1 MSIYENY
8 KISVENDNLSFNYN
22 NINLLEI
29 NSNSNFFKLPIK
41 SPSYL
46 FNNNSGFLFNPSYNS
61 ITYSAS
67 SNIFTNDLIVLGKL
81 QASSFPSNVL
91 ILDEDNKINSSY
103 LPSINNFIVYN
114 TNSIAIGTS
123 TPIANIQLNDGNAY
137 FKNSRIGIGTLP
149 SYYFHLNKVDTMPLQ
164 PAFVISSNSKHIIDI
179 YTELETIVINNDGS
193 PLDTN
198 AKLNVMGLLK
208 ANEIKTPYFTTS
220 NKSTIINNE
229 LFINN
234 INSFQSSIIIHSNID
249 LILNNNSIGSLSSN
263 IINLNT
269 SVEFLNK
276 NIRSNSNLILTT
288 SNTIIDNLQTS
299 SITTSNLNVINIDS
313 LTSNPSAESVMDFKG
328 KIRLYNDT
336 ENVIIKIFS
345 NDTQLFLITKN
356 NKLYSYSSNQVSLIS
371 SNFFY
376 NTFKAKYNNY
386 AYTFNN
392 NLYLNGI
399 KILDNTIIRDF
410 ALSPL
415 NHIFYLNQIGEVIS
429 LNLSTNTQIV
439 INNFINLRKIESYLD
454 NSFIVLTN
462 DNYIYHYVNNNYNI
476 ITLSPNLIIED
487 IASGDDHTILQTN
500 QGLWSFGGNTNN
512 LTLKKGY
519 STINGSSIGLK
530 INYFN
535 QTPKIVSI
543 KVIKNSSIVCDINSN
558 VYIFGNIN
566 KLYQTQQIYKI
577 IDVNNVLD
585 FCCDNNSVYLLS
597 YFNDLFTLG
606 DNNIPNTINLNEDFY
621 GTSIKSKGSI
631 VIGGEYFYKNN
642 PRNSLLVQNFVGIG
656 TNISYNPAYS
666 LIINGNINIIGSIYN
681 NGVLFV
687 GGGGSGT
694 SVWKK
699 NVNDIYYNS
708 GNVGVGLVKPLAPLH
723 INGNAMFESNVII
736 KGKIIAKDI
745 SPFIIKNSTNIYYR
759 GKVDINSL
767 EINDG
772 TFNINTIINSS
783 NLIYNDLLQQS
794 LVSSS
799 TNTTYINPI
808 IINENSSVI
817 VSSYFTLDNIN
828 NNSNV
833 LIYKCINNNWIKYP
847 IRDIISD
854 NSSFGQS
861 LAISKDGSNIF
872 IGAYKDKLQS
882 GIQTGGIYKYSFDNL
897 NNLIRDPIRI
907 LSINQN
913 NSYNYIGN
921 KICCSSDGNIL
932 ISTISNNNYK
942 IYIQDIKENI
952 EKIIDFTPYNVFHT
966 SFNPLNPNQIFIDT
980 NNDGSIIIMNY
991 IFDTTI
997 NDITLFAYFNL
1008 YIIKDFDIYFLKF
1021 NSIHQNSFITSLSIS
1036 SDNSR
1041 IFISTTLGHHYIY
1054 EIDFLDYKTTNLNST
1069 TIIKYFELQPSYYF
1083 YKFGYKGVLSKNGN
1097 FFHLSNSSIVYIY
1110 KYNSVLSIWNER
1122 KLLNLPLN
1130 IHNYSLSIDG
1140 NGFNIT
1146 ISIIKKI
1153 NDTNLIDDILINNYL
1168 YNIHKNNLV
1177 FNYTSSNLNV
1187 NTDVFINSNITCQN
1201 LIANGSNVYNVLT
1214 NNLVNNYNQ
1223 NGMMYTSNNLIYSSS
1238 NITYN
1243 DNLKIFQF
1251 DTEGKFTSNI
1261 YILSNIST
1269 ASNISTT
1276 YGDIISGKGILSTS
1290 NIVSYSNII
1299 STSNISTT
1307 YGNIRSASNI
1317 SAIVNITANNNI
1329 IGGNRISCYFDIMTI
1344 YGNIKSGNNLTA
1356 DKDIIAINNISTTKG
1371 NIIGASNLFITS
1383 NIFVN
1388 NNIYGNLFFG
1398 DGSNLSNINPS
1409 NIISPIQI
1417 NKGGT
1422 GRNYFNNN
1430 EILIGNGSNYI
1441 NSYNDFTFDFDTNT
1455 LNVSNINIGSN
1466 LILNGEN
1473 FSNLNFSFDKITGI
1487 NTFEKGGLGF
1497 NRISKSNLIFANES
1511 NKLKETPNLKWDE
1524 VNSNFRI
1531 DGNLIVK
1538 KIYGDGCNIS
1548 NLRVDFETIGGI
1560 VPFHKGGLGFNKIS
1574 KSNFIYAMEDNFVSE
1589 TSNIRWDTSNFFV
1602 DGNIHSQFFYG
1613 DGSNLSNIKVDF
1625 ETIGGIIPF
1634 NKGGL
1639 GFNKISKSNLIFA
1652 NKDNQLIETSNI
1664 RWDDVNSNFIIN
1676 GYIYGDGLNISN
1688 INPLNI
1694 ISPIQ
1699 IDKGGTGRNFFN
1711 NGEILFGS
1719 GYNYLNS
1726 TNDFY
1731 LDIQTKTL
1739 NVRNINISSNII
1751 FNGGNF
1757 SNLNFDF
1764 EQINGIIGFEKG
1776 GLGFN
1781 QISKSNLIFANEDN
1795 QLKQTSNIRWDDV
1808 NSNFIID
1815 GYIFGDGSNISNLN
1829 YSNITG
1835 IINFEKGGLGFNQI
1849 SKSNLIFANEN
1860 NQLKET
1866 SNIQWD
1872 EVNSNLLIKGYI
1884 FGDGSNISN
1893 LNYSNITGI
1902 INFEK
1907 GGLGFNQISKSNM
1920 IFANE
1925 NNKLKETSNIRWDDV
1940 NSNLLIKGALNIGF
1954 NEYDENYKIK
1964 VDGNIYLSGNV
1975 IGLSDINLKKNI
1987 EIIENP
1993 LDKINK
1999 LRGVYF
2005 NYINNDERRQIGLI
2019 AQEVEKI
2026 IPEVVYI
2033 TNDDTKA
2040 IAYNNLIG
2048 LLIEGIKELS
2058 NIIKSK

>member
-22 NINLLEI
+22 NIKLLEI
-29 NSNSNFFKLPIK
+29 NSNSNSFILPIK

-61 ITYSAS
+61 ITYSAT

-81 QASSFPSNVL
+81 KVSSFPSNVL
-91 ILDEDNKINSSY
+91 ILDDDNKINSSY

-137 FKNSRIGIGTLP
+137 FKNSRIGIGTYP

-164 PAFVISSNSKHIIDI
+164 PAFVISSNSKHIIDVF
-179 YTELETIVINNDGS
+179 TELETIVINNDGS

-198 AKLNVMGLLK
+198 AKLNVLGLLK
-208 ANEIKTPYFTTS
+208 ANEIKTPNFTTS
-220 NKSTIINNE
+220 NNSTIINNE

-249 LILNNNSIGSLSSN
+249 LILSNNSIGSLSSN
-263 IINLNT
+263 IINLNN
-269 SVEFLNK
+269 SVNYFNNSIK
-276 NIRSNSNLILTT
+276 YNSNLILTS
-288 SNTIIDNLQTS
+288 SNTIINNLQS
-299 SITTSNLNVINIDS
+299 STITTSNINILNIDS

-336 ENVIIKIFS
+336 ENIIIKIFS
-345 NDTQLFLITKN
+345 NDQQLFLITKN
-356 NKLYSYSSNQVSLIS
+356 NKLYSYSSNQISLIS
-371 SNFFY
+371 SNFFF

-386 AYTFNN
+386 AYTYNN
-392 NLYLNGI
+392 NLYLNGNL
-399 KILDNTIIRDF
+399 ILENIIIRDY

-415 NHIFYLNQIGEVIS
+415 NQIHYLNNIGEVIS
-429 LNLSTNTQIV
+429 LNLSTNTQII
-439 INNFINLRKIESYLD
+439 INNFINLRRIESYLD

-462 DNYIYHYVNNNYNI
+462 NNNLYYYSNNNYSP
-476 ITLSPNLIIED
+476 ITTSPNLIIED
-487 IASGDDHTILQTN
+487 IASGDDHTIIQTN
-500 QGLWSFGGNTNN
+500 DGIWSFGGNTNN
-512 LTLKKGY
+512 LTFKKGY
-519 STINGSSIGLK
+519 SNNNGSSLAQK
-530 INYFN
+530 INFFN
-535 QTPKIVSI
+535 QTPKIKSI
-543 KVIKNSSIVCDINSN
+543 KVNKNSSVVYDINSN

-577 IDVNNVLD
+577 NDITNLLD

-606 DNNIPNTINLNEDFY
+606 TNNIPININLNEDFY

-656 TNISYNPAYS
+656 TNISYNPSYS
-666 LIINGNINIIGSIYN
+666 LVVNGNINIIGSIFN

-699 NVNDIYYNS
+699 NVNDIYYDG
-708 GNVGVGLVKPLAPLH
+708 GNVGIGIIKPLTPLH
-723 INGNAMFESNVII
+723 INGNATFESNVII
-736 KGKIIAKDI
+736 KGKLITNDV
-745 SPFIIKNSTNIYYR
+745 STFIIKNPNNIYYR

-772 TFNINTIINSS
+772 ILNINTIINSS
-783 NLIYNDLLQQS
+783 NLIYNDNFQQS
-794 LVSSS
+794 LVTTSI
-799 TNTTYINPI
+799 NTTYINPI
-808 IINENSSVI
+808 IINENSSI
-817 VSSYFTLDNIN
+817 IISSYFTLDNIN
-828 NNSNV
+828 NNNNNSNV
-833 LIYKCINNNWIKYP
+833 IIYKKINNNWIKYP
-847 IRDIISD
+847 IRDIIND
-854 NSSFGQS
+854 ISFGQS
-861 LAISKDGSNIF
+861 FAISKDGSNIF
-872 IGAYKDKLQS
+872 IGAYKERLQS
-882 GIQTGGIYKYSFDNL
+882 GTQTGGIYKYSFDNL
-897 NNLIRDPIRI
+897 NNLIREPIRI

-913 NSYNYIGN
+913 NTYNYIGN
-921 KICCSSDGNIL
+921 KICCSGDGNIL
-932 ISTISNNNYK
+932 ISTIFNNNYK
-942 IYIQDIKENI
+942 IFIKNINENN
-952 EKIIDFTPYNVFHT
+952 EKILDFILFNSFHT
-966 SFNPLNPNQIFIDT
+966 SFNSINPNQIIMDT
-980 NNDGSIIIMNY
+980 NYDGSITILNF
-991 IFDTTI
+991 IFDTNI
-997 NDITLFAYFNL
+997 FDILLFPYFNL
-1008 YIIKDFDIYFLKF
+1008 YIIKNYEIFFLKF
-1021 NSIHQNSFITSLSIS
+1021 NSIHENSFITSLSIS
-1036 SDNSR
+1036 SDNTR
-1041 IFISTTLGHHYIY
+1041 ILISTSLGHHFIY
-1054 EIDFLDYKTTNLNST
+1054 EINFQNYKTTNFNST
-1069 TIIKYFELQPSYYF
+1069 TIINFFDLQPSFYF

-1097 FFHLSNSSIVYIY
+1097 FFYLSNNSNIFIY
-1110 KYNSVLSIWNER
+1110 KYNSIFNIWNER
-1122 KLLNLPLN
+1122 QLLNLPQN
-1130 IHNYSLSIDG
+1130 IHNSSLSIDG
-1140 NGFNIT
+1140 DGFNIS

-1153 NDTNLIDDILINNYL
+1153 IDTNLVDNIEINNYL

-1177 FNYTSSNLNV
+1177 FNYTSSNLIV
-1187 NTDVFINSNITCQN
+1187 NTDVFLNSNITCQN
-1201 LIANGSNVYNVLT
+1201 LIANGSNVYNILT
-1214 NNLVNNYNQ
+1214 HNIVNTYNQ

-1243 DNLKIFQF
+1243 DDLKRFLI
-1251 DTEGKFTSNI
+1251 DSETLFTSNI

-1269 ASNISTT
+1269 FSNISTT
-1276 YGDIISGKGILSTS
+1276 YGDIISGKGIISTS
-1290 NIVSYSNII
+1290 NITSHSNII
-1299 STSNISTT
+1299 STCNISTS

-1317 SAIVNITANNNI
+1317 SAVNNITANNNI
-1329 IGGNRISCYFDIMTI
+1329 ISGNRISCFFDIMTI
-1344 YGNIKSGNNLTA
+1344 YGNIKSGNNLLA
-1356 DKDIIAINNISTTKG
+1356 DKDIIATNHISTIKG
-1371 NIIGASNLFITS
+1371 NINGASNLFITS
-1383 NIFVN
+1383 NIYAN
-1388 NNIYGNLFFG
+1388 NDIYGRLLFG

-1409 NIISPIQI
+1409 NIISPIQL

-1422 GRNYFNNN
+1422 GRDFFSNG

-1455 LNVSNINIGSN
+1455 LNVSNINIASN

-1473 FSNLNFSFDKITGI
+1473 FSNLNFSFEQITGI

-1497 NRISKSNLIFANES
+1497 NQISKSNLIFANES
-1511 NKLKETPNLKWDE
+1511 NQLTETTNLKWDE
-1524 VNSNFRI
+1524 ANYNLI
-1531 DGNLIVK
+1531 IEGNLIANK
-1538 KIYGDGCNIS
+1538 LYGDGCNIS

-1560 VPFHKGGLGFNKIS
+1560 VPFQKGGLGINQIS
-1574 KSNFIYAMEDNFVSE
+1574 KSNFIYANEDNQLKE

-1602 DGNIHSQFFYG
+1602 DGDIHANFFYG
-1613 DGSNLSNIKVDF
+1613 DGSNLSNLKVDF
-1625 ETIGGIIPF
+1625 ENIGGIIPF

-1652 NKDNQLIETSNI
+1652 NEDNQLIETSNI
-1664 RWDDVNSNFIIN
+1664 RWDDINSNLIIN
-1676 GYIYGDGLNISN
+1676 GYIHGDGLNISN

-1711 NGEILFGS
+1711 RGEILFGS

-1726 TNDFY
+1726 INEFYIDFE
-1731 LDIQTKTL
+1731 TKTL
-1739 NVRNINISSNII
+1739 NVRNINISSNLI

-1764 EQINGIIGFEKG
+1764 EQINGIIG
-1776 GLGFN
+1776 L
-1781 QISKSNLIFANEDN
+1781 
-1795 QLKQTSNIRWDDV
+1795 
-1808 NSNFIID
+1808 
-1815 GYIFGDGSNISNLN
+1815 
-1829 YSNITG
+1829 
-1835 IINFEKGGLGFNQI
+1835 EKGGLGFNQI

-1866 SNIQWD
+1866 SNIRWD
-1872 EVNSNLLIKGYI
+1872 EINSNFIIDGYI
-1884 FGDGSNISN
+1884 FGDGSNITN
-1893 LNYSNITGI
+1893 LNYSNITGV

-1907 GGLGFNQISKSNM
+1907 GGLGFNQISKSNL

-1925 NNKLKETSNIRWDDV
+1925 DNQLKETSNIRWDEI
-1940 NSNLLIKGALNIGF
+1940 NSNFIIDGYLNLGF
-1954 NEYDENYKIK
+1954 KEHDENYKIK
-1964 VDGNIYLSGNV
+1964 VDGNIYVSGNV

-1987 EIIENP
+1987 KIIENP

-2005 NYINNDERRQIGLI
+2005 NYINNDNRRQIGMI

-2026 IPEVVYI
+2026 IPEVVYM
-2033 TNDDTKA
+2033 TNEDTKA

-2058 NIIKSK
+2058 DIIKSK